1 MIAPTRF
8 LTRSLQLSPHGPAI
22 ARILAAGLEAVDPGA
37 AVARFV
43 QREKDDLRIA
53 SNIYS
58 LDNYRRIFILAFGK
72 ASLPMAES
80 LANILGDRLTGG
92 LVIPKHAA
100 GRTLSRLAVMEAGHP
115 VPDERSLTAGQRVIE
130 LLSCLRADDLLF
142 CLISGGGSALMAA
155 PVEGVTLSDLQA
167 LTSSLLACGASVN
180 EINILRRHLDR
191 LKGGGLARLA
201 SPARVVSL
209 ILSDV
214 VGNPLEAIASGPTAP
229 DPSTCADALTVLDKY
244 KLHFKRAQNEFF
256 AMKPPSTNDQRI
268 NEYLSSFRPKAIFYF
283 IRLFVSD
290 SLTGL
295 VHKRKVRVMDGHSIH
310 GKAPKSVMSAL
321 RSGQETLKPGDAV
334 FRNVDNILIG
344 SNLLAA
350 QAALKQAEAEGFH
363 PYLLRTDLQGEA
375 RQVAVEL
382 CRTLRWAWQTGDPA
396 PRPAC
401 IVAGGETTVTLR
413 GDGRGGRNTELA
425 LAAVTELVN
434 CPDVMLI
441 TLATDGEDGPTDAA
455 GAVVTG
461 ETFGR
466 AYGLGLDPVECLRR
480 NDSYTFFAALDDL
493 LKPGPTGTN
502 VNDLTFLFT
511 SCQP

>member
-1 MIAPTRF
+1 MIAPARF
-8 LTRSLQLSPHGPAI
+8 LTRSLRLSPHGPAI
-22 ARILAAGLEAVDPGA
+22 ARILAASLDAVHPGEAIG
-37 AVARFV
+37 RFV
-43 QREKDDLRIA
+43 RRGNDELLIANKSYPLDKD
-53 SNIYS
+53 
-58 LDNYRRIFILAFGK
+58 RRTFIIAFGK

-80 LANILGDRLTGG
+80 LASILGDRLTGG

-100 GRTLSRLAVMEAGHP
+100 GRPLVSARGLLTVMEGGHP
-115 VPDERSLTAGQRVIE
+115 IPDERSLAAGQRVIE
-130 LLSCLRADDLLF
+130 LLSDLRADDLVF

-155 PVEGVTLSDLQA
+155 PVGGVTLSDLQA
-167 LTSSLLACGASVN
+167 LTSALLACGASID

-201 SPARVVSL
+201 SPARIVSL

-214 VGNPLEAIASGPTAP
+214 VGNSLEAIASGPTAP
-229 DPSTCADALTVLDKY
+229 DPTTCADALAVLEKY
-244 KLHFKRAQNEFF
+244 QLGRSQ
-256 AMKPPSTNDQRI
+256 
-268 NEYLSSFRPKAIFYF
+268 
-283 IRLFVSD
+283 
-290 SLTGL
+290 
-295 VHKRKVRVMDGHSIH
+295 
-310 GKAPKSVMSAL
+310 L
-321 RSGQETLKPGDAV
+321 RSSDDFSRSSQKATEVATTSVLEALKSGRETLKPGDAV
-334 FRNVDNILIG
+334 FRNVDNILVG

-375 RQVAVEL
+375 REVAVEL

-401 IVAGGETTVTLR
+401 IVAGGETTVTLV
-413 GDGRGGRNTELA
+413 GKGRGGRNTELA
-425 LAAVTELVN
+425 LASVTELAN
-434 CPDVMLI
+434 FPGVMLV

-461 ETFGR
+461 ETFAR
-466 AYGLGLDPVECLRR
+466 ACALGLDPVEYLHR

-502 VNDLTFLFT
+502 VNDLTFMFT
-511 SCQP
+511 FPS